1 MGGFCQGWN
10 RGVLGN
16 IRNPEILDDIE
27 LSIIKAYL
35 KSMKAIR
42 NYLVLCLLLVMPLQ
56 SIAASFQL
64 ACQNNHKTSVT
75 TETKMSHCHQ
85 TKEHKQSKEVQSHN
99 ASHHCLSFCAH
110 VVMAALTQDTAA
122 VFFQESGNVYNE
134 FSYHYDSVISPSI
147 QRPPISFS

>member
-1 MGGFCQGWN
+1 MLLN
-10 RGVLGN
+10 RGVLEN

-85 TKEHKQSKEVQSHN
+85 TNEHKQSKEVQSQN
-99 ASHHCLSFCAH
+99 TSHHCLSFCAH
-110 VVMAALTQDTAA
+110 AGMAALIQDATL
-122 VFFQESGNVYNE
+122 VFSQDSEIVSNQY
-134 FSYHYDSVISPSI
+134 SYHYDSVIPPSI